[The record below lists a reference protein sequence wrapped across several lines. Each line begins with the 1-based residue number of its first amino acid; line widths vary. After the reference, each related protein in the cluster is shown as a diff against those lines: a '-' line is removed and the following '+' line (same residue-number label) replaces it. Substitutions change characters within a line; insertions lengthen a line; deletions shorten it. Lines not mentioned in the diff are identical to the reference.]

1 MSGVSTI
8 LRLFAS
14 ALALTALVGFWCLPA
29 QAYPARTASGQDQQ
43 ENQSELALAA
53 LLEGTGPLAIAGTEF
68 DRPALL
74 RVYRARHYQ
83 PIWMGNEGAA
93 LDLSNALAGAGVEG
107 IDPHAV
113 AADIAAATLGDPTM
127 APAARET
134 ALTGLFIR
142 YTSALAQGQIDPQAT
157 DPDWVLARPSFDPA
171 PLLERIARGASI
183 RSVVAGLTPS
193 QPAYQQLRSAL
204 ARYERIAAKGD
215 WPLVPALSGEGP
227 RRSQA
232 AFAIMRQRLAME
244 GDNDADLLKAVQRF
258 QARHGID
265 ADGTVGP
272 ATLEALN
279 ISAAARAVQLR
290 LALERYREMP
300 RDWPATRLAVNIP
313 SATLVLYRENKVVLT
328 SRVVV
333 GDRGHPTP
341 ILGSAIGSILFNPP
355 WTVPASIVR
364 KEIQPRLAKD
374 PGYLARNHFQLLG
387 RGDGSSDG
395 IDWSNTDILANGWQL
410 QQQPGPWNALGTLM
424 LDFPSP
430 FSVYLH
436 DTPGRSAFARS
447 DRSLSHGCVRVE
459 QVTALAGELLGP
471 EGSPE
476 AIQKIVAGQQTQRHA
491 LKKAMPIY
499 LMYLTAFVDDDGALQ
514 FRDDPYGVDA
524 RLAAALKDAKGPD
537 QPRVALRAAR

>member
-1 MSGVSTI
+1 MSGVSAV
-8 LRLFAS
+8 LRVLGS
-14 ALALTALVGFWCLPA
+14 ALALTALIGFWCLPA
-29 QAYPARTASGQDQQ
+29 HAYVAHTPAGESLQQD
-43 ENQSELALAA
+43 QSELALAA

-68 DRPALL
+68 DRATLL
-74 RVYRARHYQ
+74 RVYRANHYQ
-83 PIWMGNEGAA
+83 PIWVGNEGAA
-93 LDLSNALAGAGVEG
+93 LDLSNALAGSGVEG
-107 IDPHAV
+107 IDPQAIG
-113 AADIAAATLGDPTM
+113 ADIAAATLGDPTM
-127 APAARET
+127 APAAREIV
-134 ALTGLFIR
+134 LTSLFIR
-142 YTSALAQGQIDPQAT
+142 YASALAQGQIDPQTT
-157 DPDWVLARPSFDPA
+157 DPDWVLARPRFDPA
-171 PLLERIARGASI
+171 PLLNRIAGGESI
-183 RSVVAGLTPS
+183 HLVVAGLTPAE
-193 QPAYQQLRSAL
+193 PAYQQLRSAL
-204 ARYERIAAKGD
+204 ARYERIAANGG

-232 AFAIMRQRLAME
+232 AIAIMRQRLALE

-258 QARHGID
+258 QAGHGID
-265 ADGTVGP
+265 IDGTVGP

-279 ISAAARAVQLR
+279 VSAAARAAQLR

-333 GDRGHPTP
+333 GDPGHPTP
-341 ILGSAIGSILFNPP
+341 ILGSAIGSVLFNPP

-387 RGDGSSDG
+387 RGDGSPDG

-410 QQQPGPWNALGTLM
+410 QQKPGPWNALGTLM
-424 LDFPSP
+424 FDFPSP
-430 FSVYLH
+430 FAVYLH

-476 AIQKIVAGQQTQRHA
+476 AIQKIVAGQQTERHA
-491 LKKAMPIY
+491 LKKTMPVY
-499 LMYLTAFVDDDGALQ
+499 LTYLTAFVDDDGALQ
-514 FRDDPYGVDA
+514 FRDDPYGIDA
-524 RLAAALKDAKGPD
+524 RLAVALKDSKSPD

>member
-1 MSGVSTI
+1 MSGVSAV
-8 LRLFAS
+8 LRLLGS

-29 QAYPARTASGQDQQ
+29 HAYVAHTPSGQTQQ
-43 ENQSELALAA
+43 EDQTELALAA
-53 LLEGTGPLAIAGTEF
+53 LLEGTGPVAIAGMEF

-83 PIWMGNEGAA
+83 PIWLGRDAAA
-93 LDLSNALAGAGVEG
+93 LDLSNALAGSGAEG
-107 IDPHAV
+107 IDSQAV
-113 AADIAAATLGDPTM
+113 GADIAAATLGDPTM
-127 APAARET
+127 APAAREI

-142 YTSALAQGQIDPQAT
+142 YGAALAQGQIDPKAT

-171 PLLERIARGASI
+171 PLLDRIAGGEGI
-183 RSVVAGLTPS
+183 RSVVAGLTPA

-204 ARYERIAAKGD
+204 ARYERIAVNGG
-215 WPLVPALSGEGP
+215 WPLVPALSGDGP
-227 RRSQA
+227 RRGQV
-232 AFAIMRQRLAME
+232 AFAILKQRLALE

-265 ADGTVGP
+265 VDGTVGFG
-272 ATLEALN
+272 TLEALN
-279 ISAAARAVQLR
+279 VSATVRAVQLR

-300 RDWPATRLAVNIP
+300 RNWPATRLVVNIP
-313 SATLVLYRENKVVLT
+313 SATLVLYRENKVALT

-333 GDRGHPTP
+333 GDPGHPTP

-364 KEIQPRLAKD
+364 KEIQPRLVKD

-387 RGDGSSDG
+387 HGDGSPDG
-395 IDWSNTDILANGWQL
+395 IDWSNTYILANGWQL

-424 LDFPSP
+424 FDFPSP
-430 FSVYLH
+430 FAVYLH
-436 DTPGRSAFARS
+436 DTPGRAAFARA

-476 AIQKIVAGQQTQRHA
+476 AIQKIVAGQQTERHG
-491 LKKAMPIY
+491 LKQAMPVY
-499 LMYLTAFVDDDGALQ
+499 LTYLTAFVDDDGVLQ
-514 FRDDPYGVDA
+514 FRDDPYGIDA
-524 RLAAALKDAKGPD
+524 RLAAALNDARGPD